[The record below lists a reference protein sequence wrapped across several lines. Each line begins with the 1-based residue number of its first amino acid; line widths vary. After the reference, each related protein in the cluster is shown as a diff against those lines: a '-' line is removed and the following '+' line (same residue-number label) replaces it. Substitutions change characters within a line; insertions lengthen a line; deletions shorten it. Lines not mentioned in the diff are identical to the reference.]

1 MPGMTPT
8 AGMASRYLQTVT
20 KHNKVQCDDSG
31 TCLLLTRD
39 KQTVSGAG
47 PLHYAQDENW
57 SGIVRWSTMH
67 IPTLREDPAE
77 AGAPS
82 HRLLLRAGYI
92 RQLMAGHYSLL
103 PLAVRVRLKVIDI
116 IRDEMNRIGAQEIL
130 MPVMHPA
137 EIWQRSGRWELMG
150 EAMFR
155 LKDRKGADLALGM
168 THEEIVATLAT
179 ELSSYRE
186 LPQMW
191 YQFQTK
197 LRDEARPKAGLMR
210 TREFTMKDSYSFD
223 LDAAGLDKSFDL
235 HRKAYARA
243 FERLGIPAVPAE
255 ASNGTM
261 GGSDSIEFV
270 CPSETGEDDIIVCP
284 TGDYA
289 ANREKATSALPAVDP
304 AVDAVAALPA
314 PERFGTPGVRTI
326 EDLAAGYDAP
336 ADRQI
341 KTLVYVLDGKLTL
354 VLMRG
359 DHALEEQKLVDA
371 TGAVAVRPAAADEI
385 FEALGAHPGSLGAV
399 GVSAYPVVA
408 DFALQGR
415 AGMTTGANTDDV
427 HLRGVDVARDITVG
441 QWADLRTAQPGE
453 ACINDGQ
460 PLEVIKA
467 IEVGHIFKLGYKFSN
482 AFDLSVLGPDGKPVR
497 PIMGSYGIGV
507 ERAMAA
513 IVEVHHDAK
522 GIVWPAA
529 VAPFEAVVVVA
540 QQDDPAVAETGEQ
553 VYRWLQDAGV
563 DVIIDDRQVR
573 AGVKFSDAELVGIPF
588 RVTIGKRGLA
598 DGIAELTDR
607 ATGET
612 VKVPLDEIAEH
623 VRKTVAH
630 AVSGQP

>member
-1 MPGMTPT
+1 
-8 AGMASRYLQTVT
+8 
-20 KHNKVQCDDSG
+20 
-31 TCLLLTRD
+31 
-39 KQTVSGAG
+39 
-47 PLHYAQDENW
+47 
-57 SGIVRWSTMH
+57 MH

-82 HRLLLRAGYI
+82 HRLLLRGGYI

-103 PLAVRVRLKVIDI
+103 PLAVRVRLKVIGI
-116 IRDEMNRIGAQEIL
+116 IREEMNAIGAQEIL

-137 EIWQRSGRWELMG
+137 ELWIKSGRWELMG
-150 EAMFR
+150 EEMFR
-155 LKDRKGADLALGM
+155 LKDRRGADLALGM
-168 THEEIVATLAT
+168 THEEIVATLAG

-284 TGDYA
+284 SGDYA

-304 AVDAVAALPA
+304 AVDAAAALPA
-314 PERFGTPGVRTI
+314 PERFDTPGVRTI

-341 KTLVYVLDGKLTL
+341 KTLVYVLDEKLTL
-354 VLMRG
+354 VLTRG
-359 DHALEEQKLVDA
+359 DHALEEQKLIDA
-371 TGAVAVRPAAADEI
+371 TGSVAVRPATPDEI
-385 FEALGAHPGSLGAV
+385 VGALGAHPGSLGAV
-399 GVSAYPVVA
+399 GVSGYPVIA
-408 DFALQGR
+408 DLMLRGR
-415 AGMTTGANTDDV
+415 SGMVTGANADDV
-427 HLRGVDVARDITVG
+427 HLRGVDVARDISVG
-441 QWADLRTAQPGE
+441 QWADLRTAAAGE
-453 ACINDGQ
+453 ACVNDGH
-460 PLEVIKA
+460 PLQVIKA
-467 IEVGHIFKLGYKFSN
+467 IEVGHIFKLGYKFAN
-482 AFDLSVLGPDGKPVR
+482 AMDLTVSGPDGKPVR

-507 ERAMAA
+507 ERAMAT
-513 IVEVHHDAK
+513 IIEMHHDAK
-522 GIVWPAA
+522 GIAWPAA

-540 QQDDPAVAETGEQ
+540 QQDAAAVAETGEQ
-553 VYRWLQDAGV
+553 VYRRLQDAGV
-563 DVIIDDRQVR
+563 DVIIDDRHVR

-598 DGIAELTDR
+598 DKMAELTDR

-612 VKVPLDEIAEH
+612 VKVPLDGIAGRP
-623 VRKTVAH
+623 RKPFAH
-630 AVSGQP
+630 AISGQH

>member
-1 MPGMTPT
+1 
-8 AGMASRYLQTVT
+8 
-20 KHNKVQCDDSG
+20 
-31 TCLLLTRD
+31 
-39 KQTVSGAG
+39 
-47 PLHYAQDENW
+47 
-57 SGIVRWSTMH
+57 MH

-103 PLAVRVRLKVIDI
+103 PLAVRVRLKVIGI

-137 EIWQRSGRWELMG
+137 EPWLRSGRWELMG

-155 LKDRKGADLALGM
+155 LRDRKGADLALGM

-179 ELSSYRE
+179 ELNSYRE

-223 LDAAGLDKSFDL
+223 LDAAGLDKSFEL
-235 HRKAYARA
+235 HFNAYTRA
-243 FERLGIPAVPAE
+243 FGRLGIPAIPVE

-261 GGSDSIEFV
+261 GGSDSTEFV
-270 CPSETGEDDIIVCP
+270 CPSESGEDDIIRCP
-284 TGDYA
+284 NCGYA
-289 ANREKATSALPAVDP
+289 ANVERATSALAPVDP
-304 AVDAVAALPA
+304 GRDAVASLPD
-314 PERFGTPGVRTI
+314 PERFDTPGVRTI

-354 VLMRG
+354 VLLRG
-359 DHALEEQKLVDA
+359 DHALEEQKLIDA
-371 TGAVAVRPAAADEI
+371 AGAVTARPAAAEEI
-385 FEALGAHPGSLGAV
+385 VEALGASPGSLGAV
-399 GVSAYPVVA
+399 GVISLPVIA
-408 DFALQGR
+408 DLALRGR
-415 AGMTTGANTDDV
+415 SGMVTGANTDDV
-427 HLRGVDVARDITVG
+427 HVRGVDVARDINAG
-441 QWADLRTAQPGE
+441 QWADLRAAEPGE
-453 ACINDGQ
+453 PCIRCGH
-460 PLEVIKA
+460 PLEVIKG
-467 IEVGHIFKLGYKFSN
+467 IEVGHIFKLGYKFSD
-482 AFDLSVLGPDGKPVR
+482 AMELSVSGPDGKPVR

-513 IVEVHHDAK
+513 IIEVHHDAK

-540 QQDDPAVAETGEQ
+540 QQDDTAVAEMGEQ
-553 VYRWLQDAGV
+553 VYRWLLDAGV
-563 DVIIDDRQVR
+563 DTIIDDRPVR

-588 RVTIGKRGLA
+588 RVTIGKRGLTS
-598 DGIAELTDR
+598 GTAELTER

-612 VKVPLDEIAEH
+612 VPVPLDEIAER
-623 VRKTVAH
+623 VRTTVSH
-630 AVSGQP
+630 AISATPRA